1 MSNIEGIQ
9 IHFNS
14 KYSISFNNNLTSDC
28 NFFLNNRLEIP
39 NQHYLFVSVVHA
51 NIPYSFY
58 NINSNNNFLSY
69 TINSITYT
77 LTITK
82 GNYNALNLVNFINS
96 NLQTGFTC
104 SYNSITNKIT
114 FLHTTY
120 EFQLNSISSILSV
133 LGISSSNLISSNKTL
148 TSDLCLNL
156 QSCQTINILSNLNVG
171 NLCLCELNTSNI
183 LCSIPV
189 SQQPF
194 SNIIYVN
201 QNNFRNN
208 LYSNVLNFIKLKL
221 VDEHFRPIDLNGL
234 HWSCSLEISIYDFN
248 LD

>member
-9 IHFNS
+9 LHFNS
-14 KYSISFNNNLTSDC
+14 KYAISFNNNLTSDC

-39 NQHYLFVSVVHA
+39 NQHYLFVSVVHT

-104 SYNSITNKIT
+104 SYNSITNKILFSHST
-114 FLHTTY
+114 L
-120 EFQLNSISSILSV
+120 EFQLNTNSSILSV

-156 QSCQTINILSNLNVG
+156 QSVQTINILSNLNVG

-189 SQQPF
+189 SQQPY

-234 HWSCSLEISIYDFN
+234 HWSLTLELSIYDFN

>member
-1 MSNIEGIQ
+1 MSNVESIQ
-9 IHFNS
+9 LHFNS
-14 KYSISFNNNLTSDC
+14 KYALSYNNNLTSDC
-28 NFFLNNRLEIP
+28 NFFLNNRLQIP
-39 NQHYLFVSVVHA
+39 NQHYIFISVVHV

-82 GNYNALNLVNFINS
+82 GNYNALNLVSFINS

-104 SYNSITNKIT
+104 SYNAITNKIT
-114 FLHTTY
+114 FLHTTD
-120 EFQLNSISSILSV
+120 EFQLNSNSSILGV
-133 LGISSSNLISSNKTL
+133 LGISKNLISSNRTL
-148 TSDLCLNL
+148 ISDLCLNL
-156 QSCQTINILSNLNVG
+156 QTVQTINILSNLNVG

-183 LCSIPV
+183 LCNIPV
-189 SQQPF
+189 SQQPY

-201 QNNFRNN
+201 QNNFKNN
-208 LYSNVLNFIKLKL
+208 LYSNIINNIKFKL
-221 VDEHFRPIDLNGL
+221 VDEHFKPIDLNGL
-234 HWSCSLEISIYDFN
+234 HWSLTLELTIYDFN

>member
-9 IHFNS
+9 LHFNS
-14 KYSISFNNNLTSDC
+14 KYAISFNNNLTSDC

-39 NQHYLFVSVVHA
+39 NQHYLFVSVVHT

-82 GNYNALNLVNFINS
+82 GNYNALNLVSFINS

-114 FLHTTY
+114 FTNSTL
-120 EFQLNSISSILSV
+120 EFQLNINSSILGV
-133 LGISSSNLISSNKTL
+133 LGITSSNLISSNK
-148 TSDLCLNL
+148 
-156 QSCQTINILSNLNVG
+156 
-171 NLCLCELNTSNI
+171 
-183 LCSIPV
+183 
-189 SQQPF
+189 
-194 SNIIYVN
+194 
-201 QNNFRNN
+201 
-208 LYSNVLNFIKLKL
+208 
-221 VDEHFRPIDLNGL
+221 
-234 HWSCSLEISIYDFN
+234 
-248 LD
+248 